1 MILNMAPM
9 KKGELINTSLEAA
22 HKMVNRSQFA
32 LVGTIGEDS
41 YPNIKAMI
49 KAEQKGLREIWF
61 STNTSSRRVT
71 QIKLNDK
78 TCVYFVDFET
88 WEGLM
93 LIGRTEI
100 RRDKE
105 SRERLWEDGCEK
117 YYPLGVD
124 DPDYTVLRFVAE
136 VGNYYHRRMNV
147 SFLIQDNQEEENKE
161 S

>member
-1 MILNMAPM
+1 M
-9 KKGELINTSLEAA
+9 KKGDLINTSLEAA
-22 HKMVNRSQFA
+22 HKLVNRSQFA
-32 LVGTIGEDS
+32 LIGTIGEDS

-93 LIGRTEI
+93 LIGRAEI
-100 RRDKE
+100 RRD
-105 SRERLWEDGCEK
+105 RETREALWRDGSER
-117 YYPLGVD
+117 YYPLGID
-124 DPDYTVLRFVAE
+124 DPDYVVLRFIAE
-136 VGNYYHRRMNV
+136 VGNYYHGLVSV
-147 SFLIQDNQEEENKE
+147 SFLITENQEKK
-161 S
+161 SKDA